1 MAVETFFCCKSWWF
15 FSSWA
20 MCFSLLL
27 PIRSPSCSSCFSP
40 KDLCFSM
47 RCWSYVDDQ
56 LVICWSY
63 VDMCCWSYFSGSCF
77 GIFLLFTVWPP
88 GIKQLLGC
96 TCCDQGPR
104 PKYLLPREKGSTMKW
119 FNININYQWVQGGTD
134 YDYPEYPIYE
144 RSDQVDYNGGL
155 FEDYPS
161 SVLQGSLQKG
171 TQRAGL
177 EDYQG
182 YQKLGLGYQ
191 DQTTRRFLRRLGN
204 LASKKEIEDEADVWI
219 LQIRIVGSIFKFICT
234 LP

>member
-1 MAVETFFCCKSWWF
+1 MLIIW
-15 FSSWA
+15 
-20 MCFSLLL
+20 
-27 PIRSPSCSSCFSP
+27 
-40 KDLCFSM
+40 
-47 RCWSYVDDQ
+47 WSYVGHT
-56 LVICWSY
+56 LIICWSY
-63 VDMCCWSYFSGSCF
+63 DMCCWSYFSGSCF

-88 GIKQLLGC
+88 WIKQLLGW
-96 TCCDQGPR
+96 TSCDQGPR

-204 LASKKEIEDEADVWI
+204 LASKKEIEDEADVWNLHI
-219 LQIRIVGSIFKFICT
+219 SANQNCGIYLQIYFHSAINSKFWNIMWISIPPKFGQSYLYLNT
-234 LP
+234 EVWNSESE